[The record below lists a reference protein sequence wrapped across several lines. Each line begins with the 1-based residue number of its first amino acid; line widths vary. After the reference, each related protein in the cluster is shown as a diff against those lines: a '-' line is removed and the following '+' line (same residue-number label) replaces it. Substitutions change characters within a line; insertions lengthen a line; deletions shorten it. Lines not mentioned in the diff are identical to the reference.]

1 MDTVDWFLKKDNKTK
16 LTIVALVF
24 FIYLVFVQNGASIQT
39 FVILLLV
46 FILFSYKNT
55 LTKQQQVSVKNVEQY
70 ILDLEKQVIQ
80 HRTPEMVLEHIYVIH
95 KPLKDL
101 YYIRKNVVIKNMIY
115 KLKFLQIYEQQQ
127 YLDIVV
133 MIEYFLKIHFNV
145 MIEKYDHQT
154 YYAILGDI
162 RDEVLNSLYACYY
175 NVPRYSKTYD
185 SPNLE
190 GELKQAI
197 YIFQSITFKL
207 LKVLRNKYQ
216 LPTQPQ
222 IYDTM
227 KNNNYHIM

>member
-1 MDTVDWFLKKDNKTK
+1 MDTVEWFLRQDNKTK
-16 LTIVALVF
+16 LVIIAVVF
-24 FIYLVFVQNGASIQT
+24 FIYFVFLQNGASVQT

-46 FILFSYKNT
+46 FILFSYKST
-55 LTKQQQVSVKNVEQY
+55 LTKQEKVSATNVEQY
-70 ILDLEKQVIQ
+70 TVDLEKQVIQ
-80 HRTPEMVLEHIYVIH
+80 HRTPEMVLEHVYIIH

-101 YYIRKNVVIKNMIY
+101 YYIRKNIVIKNMIY

-133 MIEYFLKIHFNV
+133 MIEYFLKIHFNI
-145 MIEKYDHQT
+145 MIGKYDHQT
-154 YYAILGDI
+154 YHAILWDI
-162 RDEVLNSLYACYY
+162 RDEVLNSLYACYF

-185 SPNLE
+185 SPNLD

-197 YIFQSITFKL
+197 YIFQSFTFKL

-222 IYDTM
+222 TFDPL
-227 KNNNYHIM
+227 KNNKYHIM